1 VSELK
6 QRRSSPRGQGRA
18 EPGRASASPPDD
30 WYREVVDG
38 SPYATLITRADSSL
52 AAASEGAC
60 RLTGYSKEELLG
72 MTLGEVC
79 EEAAVSAARSSGKRG
94 GNAGPDGEATVL
106 RKDGT
111 AVDVEFTCWSIE
123 AAGVPYVSTVLRD
136 ITACKKRE
144 QALLERDEAYRYVV
158 ERANDGIAIIQD
170 SLVQYA
176 NPRLLELW
184 GGTAEEVIHT
194 AFSRYVAPDEL
205 PKVLEHYRQRMAGAP
220 VRSTYE
226 TVLLHK
232 DETRLSAEL
241 NAGVIPFHGRPADF
255 VFVRDITERKRAEE
269 ALRESERRYAAL
281 FDHSNDGVFIMGF
294 DLVHRAVNRRGA
306 EILGYE
312 ADELVGMTVA
322 ETVDP
327 REYPEAV
334 NKRDALL
341 SGEAI
346 GIYQRTFR
354 AKDGSPVP
362 VEIDL
367 TLVRDS
373 AGQPLHIQSIV
384 RDIRERKQSQEA
396 LERSAERLR
405 SLTAR
410 LAQVETAERRR
421 LARELHDQVGPNLTA
436 LGINLNLISSQ
447 LPEAASATLR
457 PRLTDSLALLEETA
471 ERLRDVMADLRPPVL
486 EDYGLLTALH
496 WYGKQFAARTGIP
509 VSVLGD
515 DLSPRLPL
523 HVESGLFRIAQE
535 ALTNVSKHAQAKRV
549 TVAVNHDASRVRLEV
564 ADDGIGFEETPPSLQ
579 DGRRGWGIVTMAER
593 AESVG
598 GTCQVASISGQGTR
612 VIVEVAR

>member
-1 VSELK
+1 VSEPK

-60 RLTGYSKEELLG
+60 RLTGYSREELLG

-79 EEAAVSAARSSGKRG
+79 EKAAVSAARSSGKRG

-123 AAGVPYVSTVLRD
+123 AAGVPYVSTLLRD
-136 ITACKKRE
+136 ITACKARE
-144 QALLERDEAYRYVV
+144 RTLLERDAAYRYVV

-241 NAGVIPFHGRPADF
+241 DAGIIPFHGRPADF
-255 VFVRDITERKRAEE
+255 VFVRDITERKRTEE

-281 FDHSNDGVFIMGF
+281 FDHSNDGVFIMDF

-322 ETVDP
+322 ETIDP

-334 NKRDALL
+334 KKRDALL

-346 GIYQRTFR
+346 GIYQRAFL

-362 VEIDL
+362 VEINL

-410 LAQVETAERRR
+410 LAQVETAERRL

-549 TVAVNHDASRVRLEV
+549 TVAVSHDASRVRLEV